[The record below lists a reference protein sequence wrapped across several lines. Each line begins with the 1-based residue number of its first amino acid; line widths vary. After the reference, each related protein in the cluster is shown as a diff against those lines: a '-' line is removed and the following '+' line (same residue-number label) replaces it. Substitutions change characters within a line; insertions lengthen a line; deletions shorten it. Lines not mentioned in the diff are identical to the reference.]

1 MTEVIMITNLKQ
13 KIKQLK
19 QAKAKLVYDNFV
31 SGLNTDLKDNV
42 WYSSAKNLENSLKF
56 SGVTQIPK
64 LYYEYKFPNNLKNFE
79 LDRQTLFTRCFPAIY
94 ENYLESFNTN
104 KTKVRLFEDAAANK
118 KTDLSAFFG
127 FCICLGLSRLKD
139 LKSVFK
145 ETYDQSMNQVYFLAE
160 YIHQHNPELQHIKN
174 YKNLD
179 FVNGAIYGFA
189 PKEIEF
195 FLNLQERRKNGSWD
209 YEMSGKDEE
218 VNYVK
223 NNMDKISDFT
233 GNQVTYFLSPE
244 TGDKIIAAIEKYQS
258 NMQTLHRL
266 NDFVN
271 Y

>member
-1 MTEVIMITNLKQ
+1 M
-13 KIKQLK
+13 
-19 QAKAKLVYDNFV
+19 
-31 SGLNTDLKDNV
+31 
-42 WYSSAKNLENSLKF
+42 
-56 SGVTQIPK
+56 
-64 LYYEYKFPNNLKNFE
+64 KNFE

-104 KTKVRLFEDAAANK
+104 KTKVRLFEDAK
-118 KTDLSAFFG
+118 
-127 FCICLGLSRLKD
+127 
-139 LKSVFK
+139 
-145 ETYDQSMNQVYFLAE
+145 
-160 YIHQHNPELQHIKN
+160 
-174 YKNLD
+174 
-179 FVNGAIYGFA
+179 
-189 PKEIEF
+189 
-195 FLNLQERRKNGSWD
+195 D